1 MFQEITYAPVLGLP
15 FIAYLG
21 MATLTLFLFTAS
33 IAVMNRRGIHTIPF
47 KWHPRMA
54 VFSICLAIMHGS
66 LGILAYL

>member
-21 MATLTLFLFTAS
+21 MATLTSFLFTAS
-33 IAVMNRRGIHTIPF
+33 IAVMNRRGIHRIPF
-47 KWHPRMA
+47 RWHPRLA
-54 VFSICLAIMHGS
+54 VFSICLAVVHGS